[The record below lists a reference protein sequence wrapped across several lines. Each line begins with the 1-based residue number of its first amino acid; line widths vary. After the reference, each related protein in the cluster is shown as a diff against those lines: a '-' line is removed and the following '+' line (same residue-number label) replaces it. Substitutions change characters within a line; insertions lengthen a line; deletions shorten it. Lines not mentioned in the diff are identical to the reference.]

1 MWRWLKRDEDGQS
14 LVELT
19 VVSVVLILTVV
30 IVFEAG
36 VVFSSYI
43 TLLNAS
49 REGAMYAS
57 SHPELVTL
65 ATTDDV
71 YQKYEGVI
79 NAEARL
85 RLFINDEHVLH
96 VNRPQVGS
104 TVSFG
109 SPITVSV
116 SYDCYTFTSGL
127 SLPFFGRF
135 GLPPYWPISAWTVM
149 PIR

>member
-1 MWRWLKRDEDGQS
+1 MWRWLKRNESGQGF
-14 LVELT
+14 VE
-19 VVSVVLILTVV
+19 VSIISVLLILTVV

-36 VVFSSYI
+36 LVFSSYI
-43 TLLNAS
+43 TILNAS
-49 REGAMYAS
+49 REGAVYAS
-57 SHPELVTL
+57 SHPDLVTL
-65 ATTDDV
+65 DTSDDV

-79 NAEARL
+79 KAEARL
-85 RLFINDEHVLH
+85 RLFMNDDHVLH
-96 VNRPQVGS
+96 VSRPQVGS
-104 TVSFG
+104 SVSFG

-135 GLPPYWPISAWTVM
+135 GLPPYWPIKAWTVM